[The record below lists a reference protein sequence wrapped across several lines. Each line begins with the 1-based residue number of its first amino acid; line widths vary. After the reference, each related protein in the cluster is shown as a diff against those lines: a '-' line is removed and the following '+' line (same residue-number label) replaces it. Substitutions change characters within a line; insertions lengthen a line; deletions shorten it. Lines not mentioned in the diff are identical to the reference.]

1 MAQYKKHITAAVI
14 ILLTLVAILGGIL
27 LREKSLA
34 WLTLCIT
41 VLSMLPLFFSF
52 ERKKNKSG
60 EIAVLAVMIAIAVAG
75 RFLFAF
81 LPGFKPITAI
91 VILTGISLGKEQGF
105 AVGALSAVV
114 SNFYFG
120 QGPWTPFQ
128 MLAWGLIGF
137 LAGIFATS
145 LQKYRWLLYL
155 SGMIAGGLFSAIM
168 DLWSTLWLG
177 GTFSLSRYLAV
188 TATSLP
194 TTLGYVLSN
203 LIFLILLTRPILQKL
218 DRIKTKYGLFKIS
231 KKEGTQ
237 S

>member
-1 MAQYKKHITAAVI
+1 MIRYKRHITAAGAL
-14 ILLTLVAILGGIL
+14 ILLAAVTILGAVL
-27 LREKSLA
+27 LLEKHMA
-34 WLTLCIT
+34 WLTLCVTI
-41 VLSMLPLFFSF
+41 LSMLPLFFNF
-52 ERKKNKSG
+52 ERKKTASG
-60 EIAVLAVMIAIAVAG
+60 EIAVLAVMTAIAVMG

-137 LAGIFATS
+137 LAGVLSNS
-145 LQKYRWLLYL
+145 LQKHRWLLYL
-155 SGMIAGGLFSAIM
+155 FGGIAGGLFSAIM

-177 GTFSLSRYLAV
+177 GSFSLSRYLAII
-188 TATSLP
+188 ATSLP
-194 TTLGYVLSN
+194 TTVGYVISN

-218 DRIKTKYGLFKIS
+218 DRIKTKYGLF
-231 KKEGTQ
+231 
-237 S
+237 